1 MFGGNVVNIIVVG
14 AGKVGKILTKHL
26 SEENYDVTVIDI
38 NHTVVEEISN
48 MYDVKAITGNGISYD
63 VLKQANVATA
73 DVFISV
79 TQSDEAN
86 ILCCLFAIKMGAAHT
101 IARVRGPEY
110 LSQYD
115 FFCQDLGIS
124 KIINPEYEAAIEI
137 EKMLRYPSANHV
149 DFFANG
155 KAEIIEII
163 LNESSRL
170 IGKSLFEIKTA
181 FNLKFLVSAVEREGE
196 VHIPNGSFVLQEN
209 DKVCITGPINDI
221 ESLYRKLKI
230 VKSRPKKIMVV
241 GGSRIAHYLGKRLED
256 SNLDLKIIEMDEE
269 RCQELSRDLPK
280 ASIIMGDGTSQEIL
294 LEERIDEMDAVVTLT
309 GFDEENIIIS
319 LFAKTLNVSKI
330 ITKINRY
337 VYSSIFPAI
346 DLGSIISPKMI
357 TSNLVVKFVRSL
369 SDSIGHVRSLYK
381 IINDQIE
388 VAEFFIAKSSN
399 YTDITFKELHFKPNV
414 LVACIIRDGVV
425 ILPEGSDM
433 MRVNDTVII
442 LSNNQPLK
450 TVQDALAK

>member
-1 MFGGNVVNIIVVG
+1 MNIIIVG
-14 AGKVGKILTKHL
+14 AGKVGKVLTKHL

-38 NHTVVEEISN
+38 NHKVVEEILN
-48 MYDVKAITGNGISYD
+48 MYDVKVITRNGISHD
-63 VLKQANVATA
+63 VLKQANIDVA

-79 TQSDEAN
+79 THSDETN
-86 ILCCLFAIKMGAAHT
+86 ILSCLFAIKMGVAHT
-101 IARVRGPEY
+101 IARVRSPEY
-110 LSQYD
+110 ITQYD
-115 FFCQDLGIS
+115 FFCNDLGIS
-124 KIINPEYEAAIEI
+124 KIINPEFESAIEI

-149 DFFANG
+149 DFFANN

-163 LNESSRL
+163 LNESSRMV
-170 IGKSLFEIKTA
+170 GKSLSEIKTT
-181 FNLKFLVSAVEREGE
+181 FNLKFLVSAVERDGE
-196 VHIPNGSFVLQEN
+196 VYIPNGRFVLQEN
-209 DKVCITGPINDI
+209 DRICITGSINDI

-230 VKSRPKKIMVV
+230 VKNRPKKIMVI

-256 SNLDLKIIEMDEE
+256 SNVDLKIIEMDEE

-280 ASIIMGDGTSQEIL
+280 ASIIIGDGTSQDIL

-330 ITKINRY
+330 ITKVNRF
-337 VYSSIFPAI
+337 VYSTIFPAI

-357 TSNLVVKFVRSL
+357 TSNLVVRFVRSL

-388 VAEFFIAKSSN
+388 VAEFFISKPSH
-399 YTDITFKELHFKPNV
+399 YTDKSFKELQFKPNV
-414 LVACIIRDGVV
+414 LVTCIIRDGVV

-433 MRVNDTVII
+433 MKVNDTVII
-442 LSNNQPLK
+442 LSNNHPLK
-450 TVQDALAK
+450 TVQDALVK